1 MDFGTVRSVDID
13 DQMRSAYL
21 DYAMSVIVAR
31 ALPDVRDGL
40 KPVHRRILYA
50 MHDMGIRATG
60 SHKKSARIVGE
71 VLGKYHPHGDSA
83 VYESMARMAQD
94 FSMRYTLVD
103 GQGNFGSIDGDSP
116 AAMRYTEARMGRM
129 AEEMLTDI
137 DKDTVEFADNF
148 DGSLQEPTV
157 LPSRLPNMLLNGA
170 SGIAVGMATNI
181 PPHNINELV
190 NALTYLIDHFEKI
203 DDVTLEDLLQFLPG
217 PDFPTGG
224 VIVGDE
230 GIRQAYTTGRGRIVL
245 RGKAFIEERDRGRHR
260 IVITEIPYQL
270 NKTTLIERIATLARD
285 GKLDEISDL
294 RDESDRTGMR
304 IIIELKRSA
313 HPKKVLNQLYK
324 YTPLQSTFG
333 AQMLALVDGEPR
345 LLSLKRALHHYV
357 DHRLEVITR
366 RTQFELAKAKDRAH
380 ILEGLLIAL
389 ANLDDVVQTIRQSPD
404 VETARERLM
413 TRFGLTERQA
423 QAILDM
429 QLRRLVALE
438 QQKIEDEHK
447 ALLERIKYL
456 EDLLAHPKKVLNLI
470 KDDLTEQAEKYSDV
484 RRTQIARGASG
495 DLSDEDLYA
504 DEALLVTI
512 TERGYI
518 KRVDAKTYRSQR
530 RGGRG
535 VIGHTTRDE
544 DEVLMMFPARTFDT
558 ILFFSNRGKVYS
570 EKAYQIPDAGRTAKG
585 ISIVNVLNVGPH
597 ETVTAAVAVPD
608 FEAADY
614 CTLMTRKGKIKRVAL
629 SEFAAVRPSG
639 LIAMGLAD
647 DDELGWVRT
656 TSGDEEVIIITELG
670 QALRFH
676 EKEVR
681 SMGRPA
687 QGVNGI
693 KLRSGDKVVG
703 MEIVEPDADLL
714 VVTTKGFG
722 KRTSLDEY
730 TPKGRATMGILT
742 IDKNAVSKVGYI
754 TSARVVQPK
763 EDLITLIS
771 SNGIVIRTNADTIS
785 QYSRATRGV
794 QIMNLEADDTVVS
807 MARFAAADL
816 RKVGA
821 IEEDNDESKKE
832 S

>member
-1 MDFGTVRSVDID
+1 
-13 DQMRSAYL
+13 
-21 DYAMSVIVAR
+21 
-31 ALPDVRDGL
+31 
-40 KPVHRRILYA
+40 
-50 MHDMGIRATG
+50 
-60 SHKKSARIVGE
+60 
-71 VLGKYHPHGDSA
+71 
-83 VYESMARMAQD
+83 
-94 FSMRYTLVD
+94 MRYPMVD

-116 AAMRYTEARMGRM
+116 AAMRYTEARMDHL

-137 DKDTVEFADNF
+137 DKDTVVFEDNF
-148 DGSLQEPTV
+148 DGSLQEPSV
-157 LPSRLPNMLLNGA
+157 LPARLPNMLLNGA

-181 PPHNINELV
+181 PPHNMHELV
-190 NALTYLIDHFEKI
+190 AALTYLIDRYDKI
-203 DDVTLEDLLQFLPG
+203 DDVTVEDLLQFIPG

-224 VIVGDE
+224 IIVGDE
-230 GIRQAYTTGRGRIVL
+230 GIRQAYSTGRGRIVL
-245 RGKAFIEERDRGRHR
+245 RGKAFIEEGERGRHY

-270 NKTTLIERIATLARD
+270 NKTTLIERIATLARE
-285 GKLDEISDL
+285 GKLDEVSDL

-313 HPKKVLNQLYK
+313 HPRKVLNHLYK

-333 AQMLALVDGEPR
+333 AQMLALVNGEPR

-357 DHRLEVITR
+357 DHRLDVITR
-366 RTQFELAKAKDRAH
+366 RSQFELTKAKDRAH

-389 ANLDDVVQTIRQSPD
+389 ANLDEVVQTIRQSPD
-404 VETARERLM
+404 VDVAKERLM
-413 TRFGLTERQA
+413 SRFELTDRQA

-447 ALLERIKYL
+447 ALLERIEYI
-456 EDLLAHPKKVLNLI
+456 EDLLAHPKKMLNLI
-470 KDDLTEQAEKYSDV
+470 RDDLGELAEKYSDE
-484 RRTQIARGASG
+484 RRTEIVPEASG

-512 TERGYI
+512 TERGYV

-558 ILFFSNRGKVYS
+558 ILFFSDRGKVYS
-570 EKAYQIPDAGRTAKG
+570 TKAYQIPDAGRTAKG
-585 ISIVNVLNVGPH
+585 ISIVNVLAIGPS
-597 ETVTAAVAVPD
+597 ETITAAVTVPD
-608 FEAADY
+608 FEAAEY
-614 CTLMTRKGKIKRVAL
+614 CTMMTHKGKIKRVAL

-639 LIAMGLAD
+639 LIAMGLAN

-656 TSGDEEVIIITELG
+656 TSGEEEVIIVTERG

-676 EKEVR
+676 ETEVR

-687 QGVNGI
+687 KGVYGI
-693 KLRSGDKVVG
+693 RLRAEDRVVG
-703 MEIVEPDADLL
+703 MEVVEPGADLL
-714 VVTTKGFG
+714 IVTTNGFG
-722 KRTSLDEY
+722 KRTSLEEY
-730 TPKGRATMGILT
+730 PVKGRATMGVLT
-742 IDKNAVSKVGYI
+742 IDRNALSKVGLI

-763 EDLITLIS
+763 DDLITLIS
-771 SNGIVIRTNADTIS
+771 ANGIVLRTNADAIS

-794 QIMNLEADDTVVS
+794 QVMNLEEDDTVVS
-807 MARFAAADL
+807 IARFAAADL
-816 RKVGA
+816 RKAGA
-821 IEEDNDESKKE
+821 IESDNA
-832 S
+832 

>member
-50 MHDMGIRATG
+50 MHDMGIRASG
-60 SHKKSARIVGE
+60 SYKKSARIVGE
-71 VLGKYHPHGDSA
+71 VLGKYHPHGDAA
-83 VYESMARMAQD
+83 VYDSMARMAQD
-94 FSMRYTLVD
+94 FSMRYTMVD

-116 AAMRYTEARMGRM
+116 AAMRYTEARMGRI

-181 PPHNINELV
+181 PPHNIIELV

-203 DDVTLEDLLQFLPG
+203 DDVTIEDLLQFLPG

-245 RGKAFIEERDRGRHR
+245 RGKAFIEEVDRGRHR
-260 IVITEIPYQL
+260 IVVTEIPYQL
-270 NKTTLIERIATLARD
+270 NKTTLIERIATLARE

-304 IIIELKRSA
+304 IIIELKRTA
-313 HPKKVLNQLYK
+313 HPRKVLNQLYK

-357 DHRLEVITR
+357 DHRLVVITR
-366 RTQFELAKAKDRAH
+366 RTQFELTKAKERAH

-413 TRFGLTERQA
+413 TRFGLTEQQA

-447 ALLERIKYL
+447 ALLERIEYL
-456 EDLLAHPKKVLNLI
+456 EDLLAHPKKMLKLI
-470 KDDLTEQAEKYSDV
+470 KGDLAEQAEKYRDE
-484 RRTQIARGASG
+484 RRTQIAREASG

-535 VIGHTTRDE
+535 VIGHTTRNE

-558 ILFFSNRGKVYS
+558 ILFFSDRGKVYS
-570 EKAYQIPDAGRTAKG
+570 EKAYQIPDASRTAKG

-597 ETVTAAVAVPD
+597 ETITAAVAVPD
-608 FEAADY
+608 FGAADY
-614 CTLMTRKGKIKRVAL
+614 CTMMTRKGKIKRVAL

-656 TSGDEEVIIITELG
+656 TSGDEEVIIITERG

-676 EKEVR
+676 ENEVR

-693 KLRSGDKVVG
+693 KLRSDDNVVG
-703 MEIVEPDADLL
+703 MEIVEPNGDLL
-714 VVTTKGFG
+714 VVTTNGFG

-742 IDKNAVSKVGYI
+742 IDKNALSKVGHI
-754 TSARVVQPK
+754 TSARVVQPN

-771 SNGIVIRTNADTIS
+771 SNGIVIRTKADTIS

-816 RKVGA
+816 RKAGA
-821 IEEDNDESKKE
+821 IEAESE
-832 S
+832 